1 MKRIILLSLVGLH
14 IVISVILFYVE
25 RKYAFVSDD
34 MDSWISNL
42 ILSLFIALFFIFITN
57 DSINKLFKS
66 TAIVYPI
73 YLLWTCIL
81 VLISIP
87 TYSYKE
93 AVALVEEKTGV
104 EGIEA
109 INESHDSKGQQG
121 HYFIYINN
129 EVYIFNAESGDFAK
143 RESLK

>member
-1 MKRIILLSLVGLH
+1 VKRIILLSLVGLH
-14 IVISVILFYVE
+14 IIISVILFYIG

-34 MDSWISNL
+34 MDRWISNL

-66 TAIVYPI
+66 TVIVYPI

-93 AVALVEEKTGV
+93 AVELVKEKTGDETV
-104 EGIEA
+104 GS
-109 INESHDSKGQQG
+109 INVSSDTKSQIGQ
-121 HYFIYINN
+121 YFIYINN
-129 EVYIFNAESGDFAK
+129 GVYIFNAESGDFAK